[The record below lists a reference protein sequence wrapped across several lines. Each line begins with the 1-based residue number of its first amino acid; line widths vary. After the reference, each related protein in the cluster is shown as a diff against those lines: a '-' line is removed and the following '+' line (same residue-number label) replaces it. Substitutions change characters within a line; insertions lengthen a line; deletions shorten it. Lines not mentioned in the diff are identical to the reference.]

1 MHFKPT
7 FPDTAFIRKPDFPSQ
22 PRSLFESTSTLLKK
36 YFYISQNA
44 VFFKKKKKVASYP
57 V

>member
-44 VFFKKKKKVASYP
+44 VFFKKKKK
-57 V
+57 